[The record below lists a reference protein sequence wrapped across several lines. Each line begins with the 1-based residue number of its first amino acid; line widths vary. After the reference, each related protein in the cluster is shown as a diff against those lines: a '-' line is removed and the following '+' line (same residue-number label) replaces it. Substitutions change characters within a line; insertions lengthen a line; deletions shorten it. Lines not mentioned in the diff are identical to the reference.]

1 MGASKAFCE
10 VNSVFFSISE
20 LGSIILSIF
29 FLSAAALAHRLRG
42 RGLGVVINVW
52 VTNFSGINK

>member
-29 FLSAAALAHRLRG
+29 FCICGGASPSAPGPRVG
-42 RGLGVVINVW
+42 CGN
-52 VTNFSGINK
+52 